1 MNWPCGA
8 PEAWLYGL
16 RSSWEEEGILAFN
29 GSDAVLLNR
38 EPDSALYSFFRAV
51 IGLSVDALQAG

>member
-1 MNWPCGA
+1 MGC
-8 PEAWLYGL
+8 EVH
-16 RSSWEEEGILAFN
+16 RKEEGILASK

-38 EPDSALYSFFRAV
+38 ELDFAFYTFFRAV